1 MAEVQNNEVTEEV
14 VEGEV
19 VEEQYEIEMFA
30 TPDDIKEAVEYL
42 KIPHKSIFNVSL
54 IDMAIFTALK
64 LKDLEEKCQP
74 KKQEKK
80 SPSKK

>member
-1 MAEVQNNEVTEEV
+1 MAEEQNNEVIEEV

-19 VEEQYEIEMFA
+19 VEPEFEVEMFA

-42 KIPHKSIFNVSL
+42 KIPHKSLFNVSL

-64 LKDLEEKCQP
+64 LKDLEEKCQ
-74 KKQEKK
+74 KNEKK